1 MVLKRYVPPN
11 VLAAL
16 WRFYRRTEQAELDL
30 ISAGVAFF
38 CFLAIFP
45 AAAAIITIAG
55 LAFDPQVIRDQL
67 ALLRDLLPLESAKLV
82 EAQVE
87 GLLAADGEAL
97 GWATV
102 LSTLFALWSAR
113 AGAAAMIRGLN
124 AIHQLPNR
132 AGHRHQLRAMIL
144 TMGLILLALAAMLM
158 TVALPFFVRFLPT
171 VFSSRVDLVLVGEG
185 IGLCLVILATA
196 LAYRFGPN
204 LGAGRR
210 PPLFSLGLLVAV
222 LIWAVA
228 TRGFTLYLTLAPTF
242 NQIYG
247 SIGAVVALLM
257 WLYVSAYAVLLGAAI
272 DAERAR
278 GPRQ

>member
-158 TVALPFFVRFLPT
+158 TVVLPFFVRFLPT